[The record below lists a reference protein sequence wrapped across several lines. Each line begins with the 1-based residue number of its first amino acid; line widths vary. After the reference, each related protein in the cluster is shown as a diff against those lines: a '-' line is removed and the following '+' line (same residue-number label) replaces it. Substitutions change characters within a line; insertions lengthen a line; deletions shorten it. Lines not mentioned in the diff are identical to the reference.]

1 MNGLI
6 MHEYA
11 ALHLEDVLEEKK
23 RVGEEEGLE
32 EGLEEK
38 ENE

>member
-1 MNGLI
+1 

-23 RVGEEEGLE
+23 RVGEEEGM
-32 EGLEEK
+32 EEK